1 MYVYVWI
8 YISDSF
14 VKSCHVVSTR
24 SRKENACFLSRRN
37 IHNFTCAICL
47 SDFWN
52 AAVKTCRPRDSFS
65 KQQKKVPRCY
75 SIVWTSEYQI
85 HATVYLTTNS
95 NQLKI
100 DKKINAKN
108 SQSVS
113 AIQIDSISNKYFFI
127 HIWSFNNKFFSLSS
141 EREYTLIF
149 VFYLSQKF
157 LFHRLD
163 HSS

>member
-75 SIVWTSEYQI
+75 STVWTSEYQI

-108 SQSVS
+108 CILQNLSLPFK
-113 AIQIDSISNKYFFI
+113 SILLATNIFLYTYEALI
-127 HIWSFNNKFFSLSS
+127 TNFSH
-141 EREYTLIF
+141 
-149 VFYLSQKF
+149 YL
-157 LFHRLD
+157 LNENTP
-163 HSS
+163 

>member
-52 AAVKTCRPRDSFS
+52 TAVKTCRPRDSFS

-75 SIVWTSEYQI
+75 STVWTSEYQI

-108 SQSVS
+108 CILQNLSLPFK
-113 AIQIDSISNKYFFI
+113 SILLATNIFLYTYEALI
-127 HIWSFNNKFFSLSS
+127 TNFSH
-141 EREYTLIF
+141 
-149 VFYLSQKF
+149 YL
-157 LFHRLD
+157 LNENTP
-163 HSS
+163 